1 MGRHTC
7 WLGYFILV
15 CLWCG
20 RMGGR
25 TYGHV
30 TTKTSRMHRLSNFL
44 TRGAPLRARKE
55 SSATKAREHISL
67 YNQIHSLYRAARFC
81 TVNHLSGGGVNAN
94 HNATHSPSLARKRK
108 LRIAKEIAMM
118 NGIFVESRSRHALF
132 LQESR
137 TRKIRKIFEENYSS
151 ISRNRAITSNEPW
164 NTETKRVDRNAR
176 FTVKCVLKTRSPFE
190 RNWL

>member
-1 MGRHTC
+1 
-7 WLGYFILV
+7 
-15 CLWCG
+15 
-20 RMGGR
+20 MGGR

-94 HNATHSPSLARKRK
+94 HNATHSPSLARQKK

-137 TRKIRKIFEENYSS
+137 TRKIRKIFEENYSI
-151 ISRNRAITSNEPW
+151 ISRNRAITSNEP
-164 NTETKRVDRNAR
+164 
-176 FTVKCVLKTRSPFE
+176 
-190 RNWL
+190 

>member
-1 MGRHTC
+1 
-7 WLGYFILV
+7 
-15 CLWCG
+15 
-20 RMGGR
+20 MGGR

-81 TVNHLSGGGVNAN
+81 TVNHLSGGGVYAN

-137 TRKIRKIFEENYSS
+137 TRKIRKIFEENYSI
-151 ISRNRAITSNEPW
+151 ISRNRAITSNEP
-164 NTETKRVDRNAR
+164 
-176 FTVKCVLKTRSPFE
+176 
-190 RNWL
+190 